1 MENLRELRLNNNL
14 RQEDLAAVIGVT
26 LSAYNKK
33 ENGELRVSLLEAKK
47 IAEFYRKPIED
58 IFFANDV
65 SKMETKGG
73 LKL

>member
-65 SKMETKGG
+65 SKMETKEG
-73 LKL
+73 